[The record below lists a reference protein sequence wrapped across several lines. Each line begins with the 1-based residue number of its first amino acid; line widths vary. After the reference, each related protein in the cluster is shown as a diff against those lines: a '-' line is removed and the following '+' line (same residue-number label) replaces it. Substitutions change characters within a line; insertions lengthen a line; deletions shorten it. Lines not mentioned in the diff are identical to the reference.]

1 MDIALQHVGQSLV
14 NHAMSFNTISA
25 GKRSRDDSNFEMP
38 LAIASPGVPG
48 VQVALVLDE
57 QLRGIEGRAQKLSDS
72 LGSFLAH
79 GSTSLK
85 GFTVTLE

>member
-1 MDIALQHVGQSLV
+1 MACEGPL
-14 NHAMSFNTISA
+14 A
-25 GKRSRDDSNFEMP
+25 GKCVRDDGHLVMTTTI
-38 LAIASPGVPG
+38 LRPGVPG